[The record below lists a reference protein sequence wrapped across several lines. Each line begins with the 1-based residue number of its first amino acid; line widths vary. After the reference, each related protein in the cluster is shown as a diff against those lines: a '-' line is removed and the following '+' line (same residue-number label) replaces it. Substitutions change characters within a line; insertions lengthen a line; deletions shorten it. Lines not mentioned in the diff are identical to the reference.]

1 MDQVVG
7 FNQTIGGQVKM
18 FLADGRDIFLRNPK
32 DGEPVIKILDKYATY
47 AKTTMFSSN
56 PF

>member
-1 MDQVVG
+1 
-7 FNQTIGGQVKM
+7 M
-18 FLADGRDIFLRNPK
+18 FLADGRDIFLRNAK

-56 PF
+56 PL